1 MRDVKQGEVLVRTND
16 TRFDISVI
24 VPDDAT
30 DKEVMEYFQSV
41 LGMVKYYRMRK
52 EMVKED
58 QAAQ

>member
-30 DKEVMEYFQSV
+30 DQEVMEYFQSV

-52 EMVKED
+52 EMVTKED
-58 QAAQ
+58 